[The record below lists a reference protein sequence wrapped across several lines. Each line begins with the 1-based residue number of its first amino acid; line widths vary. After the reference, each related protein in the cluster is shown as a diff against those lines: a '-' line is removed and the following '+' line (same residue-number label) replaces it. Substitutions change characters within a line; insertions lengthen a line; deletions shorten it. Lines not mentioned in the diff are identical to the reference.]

1 MDRNIARMAETFR
14 WDVRL
19 ARLQAYRASADT
31 EH

>member
-1 MDRNIARMAETFR
+1 MAETFR

-19 ARLQAYRASADT
+19 ARLQAYLASADT